1 MNSQMVPGRG
11 TEAAERAE
19 ERFFD
24 ALAAGDVA
32 RIEDLLHEDF
42 LIVDLMSG
50 GVADRASFLAALRD
64 RLVAFDRVQLV
75 ERAGRRHGDR
85 AVIVGRTEMSG
96 TFGGAPFAAA
106 SRYTHVLVRDGD
118 DRWRLVS
125 AQGTQILDA
134 GPTGS

>member
-1 MNSQMVPGRG
+1 MNDQTLPRAA
-11 TEAAERAE
+11 TDAAENAE
-19 ERFFD
+19 DRFFD

-32 RIEDLLHEDF
+32 RIEDLLHDDF
-42 LIVDLMSG
+42 LIVDVMSG
-50 GVADRASFLAALRD
+50 GVADRASFLAALRE
-64 RLVAFDRVQLV
+64 RLVEFDRVQLV
-75 ERAGRRHGDR
+75 ERAGRRYGDS

-125 AQGTQILDA
+125 AQGTQILDG